1 MEQQDNGYYW
11 NTLPSVIMLE
21 IFSYLEH
28 KDRINASMVC
38 KNWRQA
44 LFHPAFW
51 KDITFVLDDTKNSLW
66 SSYLGDCF
74 GLSVQNAT
82 VRCQI
87 PHCSLELEKLLRNLC
102 ENRNLRRLFVEPS
115 TSTFE
120 WSFTC
125 YDDMEAL
132 ETWTESLYLS
142 IIKIIETS
150 KRLEALTLGCV
161 EELVL
166 NAGEVLEMLGYY
178 HGKHL
183 THLGLASVKEDPEN
197 YQFVILNSITFQQ
210 FISLTILTLDY
221 DYLND
226 TMLGSLTSGTLER
239 LVVHVHNW
247 KENYTGTSDDAW
259 ELFTQKN
266 PRCELRLNLLHAYT
280 GVTVLERQILKRNMP
295 LTHFKALFCE
305 YVNLGALYTIASY
318 YSTSLKSLMWIDSAD
333 NNELSLP
340 PTDGN
345 PDGLVMV
352 AWRCVNL
359 QEIVY
364 IGHKYYHT
372 NLLAIARL
380 RGHTLR
386 RFEFAENDIKEED
399 TPHYKYKEVR
409 SEINSILGGNW
420 KTFSDSELMPVL
432 IDAIAGDSRDV
443 IMPLVLSD
451 AK

>member
-1 MEQQDNGYYW
+1 MDQQDGYW
-11 NTLPSVIMLE
+11 GTLPSVIMLE

-66 SSYLGDCF
+66 SSHLADCF

-87 PHCSLELEKLLRNLC
+87 PHCSFELEKLLRNLC
-102 ENRNLRRLFVEPS
+102 ENRNLRRLIVEPS

-120 WSFTC
+120 WSFTS

-142 IIKIIETS
+142 ILKIIETS

-166 NAGEVLEMLGYY
+166 NAGEILEVLGYY

-221 DYLND
+221 DCLND
-226 TMLGSLTSGTLER
+226 TMLESLTSGTLER
-239 LVVHVHNW
+239 LVVHVHDW
-247 KENYTGTSDDAW
+247 KENYHGTSDHAW

-280 GVTVLERQILKRNMP
+280 GVTVLEREILKPKMP

-305 YVNLGALYTIASY
+305 YVNLRALYIMASY
-318 YSTSLKSLMWIDSAD
+318 YSTTLKSLMWIDSAD
-333 NNELSLP
+333 NNESIP

-345 PDGLVMV
+345 PDPDGLVML
-352 AWRCVNL
+352 AWRCINL
-359 QEIVY
+359 KELVF

-380 RGHTLR
+380 RGHNLQ
-386 RFEFAENDIKEED
+386 RFEFAEHDIQED
-399 TPHYKYKEVR
+399 YMSNYKYKEVR
-409 SEINSILGGNW
+409 SEINSILGDNW
-420 KTFSDSELMPVL
+420 KTFSASELMPVL

-443 IMPLVLSD
+443 IMPLVLND